1 MATRAQVLQV
11 LDGGDDY
18 AAAGR
23 ALGIPPGLARMIA
36 TGRPGD
42 RLVGP
47 PVHNPLSD
55 DTVHAWLRDR
65 AARELK
71 QP

>member
-1 MATRAQVLQV
+1 
-11 LDGGDDY
+11 
-18 AAAGR
+18 
-23 ALGIPPGLARMIA
+23 
-36 TGRPGD
+36 
-42 RLVGP
+42 
-47 PVHNPLSD
+47 VHNPLSD